1 MTRNYSARLTGNP
14 FLFFEMRVAV
24 QLMVTGLS
32 EKDIR
37 NKIFNENLFKYKTKK
52 SIPKRVNEV
61 LRRLNLLSPDLQ
73 FLLANTGSDTA
84 KLICLYAI
92 VKSDLLFFEFMNE
105 VVLENHLQNKPIEPE
120 HCVQFLQEKSEQS
133 ETVLKWTDYTKK
145 TLIEAYRTILRQSGF
160 AMGKRTLEIIPPIFS
175 RELADLLKQSGDD
188 AYTKAMLGVTR

>member
-1 MTRNYSARLTGNP
+1 MTGNYSARLTGNP
-14 FLFFEMRVAV
+14 FLFFEMRVAA
-24 QLMVTGLS
+24 QLMVVGLS

-52 SIPKRVNEV
+52 SISKRVNEI
-61 LRRLNLLSPDLQ
+61 LRRLNLLSPDMQ
-73 FLLANTGSDTA
+73 SLLANSGSDTA

-105 VVLENHLQNKPIEPE
+105 VVLENQLQNKPIEPE

-133 ETVLKWTDYTKK
+133 DTVLRWTDYTKK
-145 TLIEAYRTILRQSGF
+145 TLIEAYRTILRQSGI
-160 AMGKRTLEIIPPIFS
+160 AMGKRALEIIPPIFP

-188 AYTKAMLGVTR
+188 ACKKVMLGVTR